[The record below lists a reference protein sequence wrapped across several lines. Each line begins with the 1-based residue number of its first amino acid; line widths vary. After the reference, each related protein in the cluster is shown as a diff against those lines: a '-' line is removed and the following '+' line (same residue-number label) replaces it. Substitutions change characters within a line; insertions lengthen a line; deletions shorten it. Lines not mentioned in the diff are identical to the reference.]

1 MPHFDLT
8 RRLEPGIAVYPG
20 DPSVEREA
28 WATHDEDG
36 YRVTRLA
43 LGTHAGTH
51 VDAPAH
57 TEPDPAAVPGPYT
70 IDEFS
75 PEAFEFSARLA
86 DATHRSDREAIP
98 PTDLPAL
105 DGCDL
110 VVVRTGWAAH
120 WGTDRYRDHPY
131 LAPETARRLADA
143 DCSVALDT
151 FGPDP
156 TPSSNEGG
164 NEPEGV
170 PAHHALLGAGCRIVE
185 NLAPLDGLAA
195 AVGDDA
201 FTLRAYPV
209 PVADGDGAPARV
221 VAELR

>member
-1 MPHFDLT
+1 MTRFDLT
-8 RRLEPGIAVYPG
+8 RRLEPGMPVYPD
-20 DPSVEREA
+20 DPPVECEP
-28 WATHDEDG
+28 WTTHEGDG
-36 YRVTRLA
+36 YRVSRLS

-57 TEPDPAAVPGPYT
+57 TEPDPDAVPGPYT
-70 IDEFS
+70 IDEFP
-75 PEAFEFSARLA
+75 PEAFEFRARLA
-86 DATHRSDREAIP
+86 DVTHYGDREAIAP
-98 PTDLPAL
+98 DDLPML

-131 LAPETARRLADA
+131 LSAATAHRLADA
-143 DCSVALDT
+143 GVSVALDA

-156 TPSSNEGG
+156 TPSPNATDD
-164 NEPEGV
+164 EPGSV
-170 PAHHALLGAGCRIVE
+170 PAHHALLGGGCLVVE
-185 NLAPLDGLAA
+185 NLAPLDDLAA

-201 FTLRAYPV
+201 VALRAYPL

-221 VAELR
+221 VAEV